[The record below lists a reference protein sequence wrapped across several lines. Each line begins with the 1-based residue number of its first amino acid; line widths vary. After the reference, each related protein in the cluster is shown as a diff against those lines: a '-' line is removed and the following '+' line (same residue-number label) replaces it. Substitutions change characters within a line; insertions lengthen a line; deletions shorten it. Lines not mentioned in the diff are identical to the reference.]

1 MAQKV
6 RMTRGKFDG
15 IKAVADENGIIA
27 AAAMD
32 QRGSLKKAI
41 GKAKGADA
49 SDAELTEFKVLGT
62 RLLTPYASAILM
74 DPEFGIPAVRAKAPT
89 AGVLLAYEKTG
100 YDATKAGRLPD
111 LLDGWSVPR
120 LLAAGAD
127 AIKILL
133 YYNPDDPP
141 QVNEIK
147 HAFIERVGAECA
159 AWDAPFFLEP
169 VSYHNQFDDKSLEF
183 ARVKPDYVTRYMI
196 EFSKPQYGVD
206 ILKVEVP
213 VNVKYVEGSLAYEG
227 TRAYTLDEAKTH
239 FKNAA
244 AVAKKPFIYLSA
256 GVTDEVFRATLELA
270 TEAGVGFS
278 GVLCGRATWQ
288 DGIPAYGKGGA
299 AGLEAWL
306 KDRGRR
312 NVEALNQVLHKG
324 ARPWYDFYGG
334 LDKIEVVDGPPTP
347 LSRDEMK
354 RVYAGAVKG

>member
-1 MAQKV
+1 MAKTV

-15 IKAVADENGIIA
+15 IQAVADQHGIIS

-32 QRGSLKKAI
+32 QRGSLKKMI
-41 GKAKGADA
+41 SKAKGSPA
-49 SDAELTEFKVLGT
+49 SDAELTEFKVIGT
-62 RLLTPYASAILM
+62 RFLTQYASAILM
-74 DPEFGIPAVRAKAPT
+74 DPEYGLDAVRAKAPG

-100 YDATKAGRLPD
+100 YDATVPGRLPD
-111 LLDGWSVPR
+111 LLPNWSVGR
-120 LLAAGAD
+120 LMAAGAD

-133 YYNPDDPP
+133 YYNPDDPDSIN
-141 QVNEIK
+141 QIK

-159 AWDAPFFLEP
+159 AYDVPFFLEP
-169 VSYHNQFDDKSLEF
+169 ICYSTAVPDDQSLEF
-183 ARVKPDYVTRYMI
+183 ARLKPDLVTRYMT

-213 VNVKYVEGSLAYEG
+213 VNVKYVEGSPAYAG
-227 TRAYTLDEAKTH
+227 TRAYTEGEAKTL
-239 FKNAA
+239 FKKAA
-244 AVAKKPFIYLSA
+244 AVARKPFIYLSA

-270 TEAGVGFS
+270 ADAGVGFA

-288 DGIPAYGKGGA
+288 DGVPAYGQGGA

-312 NVEALNQVLHKG
+312 NLEMLNAVLRKG

-334 LDKIEVVDGPPTP
+334 LGSLEIVDGPASLVDRSALRT
-347 LSRDEMK
+347 
-354 RVYAGAVKG
+354 VYGGATK